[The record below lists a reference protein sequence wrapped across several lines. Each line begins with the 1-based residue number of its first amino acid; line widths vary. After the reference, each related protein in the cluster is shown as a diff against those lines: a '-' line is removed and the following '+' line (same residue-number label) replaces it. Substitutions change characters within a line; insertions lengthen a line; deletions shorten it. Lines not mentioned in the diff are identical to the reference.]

1 MFDETFT
8 LFNFRES
15 FPESSEWDLLCLV
28 EVVLGKL
35 LDVLVFRNVITNFL
49 LGTWPLFNFLQD

>member
-1 MFDETFT
+1 VFDETFT